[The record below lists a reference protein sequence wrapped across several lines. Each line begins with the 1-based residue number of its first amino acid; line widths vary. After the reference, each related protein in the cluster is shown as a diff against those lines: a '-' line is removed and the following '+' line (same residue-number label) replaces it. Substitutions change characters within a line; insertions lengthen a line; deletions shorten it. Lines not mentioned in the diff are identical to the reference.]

1 MYFLGAVLLLAG
13 AIWMTVNAAKKDGAL
28 AAIFC
33 FICGF
38 YTIYYGIKNFAENKI
53 PLIMFV
59 AGLVLCLGPAP
70 ASMARLAGRERAQ
83 LLLQSARR
91 APLHALLSA
100 LCAELDAWAKPFGSS
115 LRWSLDVDPQEV

>member
-59 AGLVLCLGPAP
+59 AGLGLCLVFRPD
-70 ASMARLAGRERAQ
+70 MAT
-83 LLLQSARR
+83 
-91 APLHALLSA
+91 LSGGVA
-100 LCAELDAWAKPFGSS
+100 I
-115 LRWSLDVDPQEV
+115 

>member
-1 MYFLGAVLLLAG
+1 MYFLGALLLLAG

-59 AGLVLCLGPAP
+59 AGLVLCLVVRPD
-70 ASMARLAGRERAQ
+70 MA
-83 LLLQSARR
+83 
-91 APLHALLSA
+91 ALSGGVA
-100 LCAELDAWAKPFGSS
+100 I
-115 LRWSLDVDPQEV
+115 

>member
-53 PLIMFV
+53 PFILF
-59 AGLVLCLGPAP
+59 
-70 ASMARLAGRERAQ
+70 LAGIAIAVIFNPGM
-83 LLLQSARR
+83 SAM
-91 APLHALLSA
+91 SA
-100 LCAELDAWAKPFGSS
+100 ATPVTSG
-115 LRWSLDVDPQEV
+115 

>member
-59 AGLVLCLGPAP
+59 AGLVLCLVVRPD
-70 ASMARLAGRERAQ
+70 MA
-83 LLLQSARR
+83 
-91 APLHALLSA
+91 ALSGGVA
-100 LCAELDAWAKPFGSS
+100 I
-115 LRWSLDVDPQEV
+115 

>member
-1 MYFLGAVLLLAG
+1 MYFVGSILALVG

-53 PLIMFV
+53 PLILFLGGIAVMVIFRPDMTAMMA
-59 AGLVLCLGPAP
+59 AGA
-70 ASMARLAGRERAQ
+70 
-83 LLLQSARR
+83 
-91 APLHALLSA
+91 
-100 LCAELDAWAKPFGSS
+100 
-115 LRWSLDVDPQEV
+115 

>member
-1 MYFLGAVLLLAG
+1 MYFLGSILALVG

-53 PLIMFV
+53 PLILF
-59 AGLVLCLGPAP
+59 
-70 ASMARLAGRERAQ
+70 LAGIAVAVVFRPDMA
-83 LLLQSARR
+83 AMT
-91 APLHALLSA
+91 AA
-100 LCAELDAWAKPFGSS
+100 G
-115 LRWSLDVDPQEV
+115 V

>member
-1 MYFLGAVLLLAG
+1 MYSGAYCCWRVRSDD
-13 AIWMTVNAAKKDGAL
+13 TVNPRTKKDGAL

-59 AGLVLCLGPAP
+59 AGLVLCLVFRPD
-70 ASMARLAGRERAQ
+70 MA
-83 LLLQSARR
+83 
-91 APLHALLSA
+91 ALSGGVA
-100 LCAELDAWAKPFGSS
+100 I
-115 LRWSLDVDPQEV
+115 

>member
-1 MYFLGAVLLLAG
+1 MYFLGSILALVG

-53 PLIMFV
+53 PLILF
-59 AGLVLCLGPAP
+59 
-70 ASMARLAGRERAQ
+70 LAGIAVMVIFRPDMA
-83 LLLQSARR
+83 AMT
-91 APLHALLSA
+91 AA
-100 LCAELDAWAKPFGSS
+100 G
-115 LRWSLDVDPQEV
+115 V

>member
-1 MYFLGAVLLLAG
+1 MYFLGALLLLAG

-59 AGLVLCLGPAP
+59 AGLVLCLVFRPD
-70 ASMARLAGRERAQ
+70 MAT
-83 LLLQSARR
+83 
-91 APLHALLSA
+91 LSGGVA
-100 LCAELDAWAKPFGSS
+100 I
-115 LRWSLDVDPQEV
+115 